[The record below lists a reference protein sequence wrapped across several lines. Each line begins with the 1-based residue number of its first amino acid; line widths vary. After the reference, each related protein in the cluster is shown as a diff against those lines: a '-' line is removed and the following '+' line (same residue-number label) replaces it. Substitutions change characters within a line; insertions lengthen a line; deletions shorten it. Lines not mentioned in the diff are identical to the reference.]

1 MAEGFDNAAGEMVAQ
16 GVRIGAPDRPL
27 TAGETRRVRPG
38 RWAWPAAVAVAAVV
52 LFLCYLQLSG
62 STPAN
67 SDSAD
72 QALQAWDMLH
82 GNWLL
87 RGWTVGDVSYYTTEL
102 PEYIVVEKI
111 LGLGPGV
118 LHAAAAITY
127 TLLVL
132 LAGLLAKGRATG
144 KEGVV
149 RALIASGI
157 LLAPQL
163 GHGVAL
169 LVSQPDHLGTQVPL
183 LAIFLV
189 LDRAQCLPGGTTPP
203 VPPARGRWY
212 TPVAIGVMLT
222 WVIIADRVAVLDAAL
237 PLAVVCGIRGYWALV
252 RRRRPASALWFEFSL
267 AAAGIVSFGLSELV
281 VSVIGRMGGYTSLSL
296 PTQNFASAGDI
307 PHHLAVTAE
316 GFFILYGA
324 FFGGMSPG
332 VAAAIAVVHL
342 AGLTLA
348 LWGVCR
354 AFRRFFSADDLI
366 VPVMATGIVFNL
378 AAYVYSVIPVTW
390 FDTREIVAVLPLG
403 AVLAGRLLAGTLARP
418 WLRPVLAGALA
429 CYALALGYGVAQ
441 PSVTDGEQPVVGWLE
456 AHHLSTGL
464 GTYAESNL
472 ITLDSGGRVAVR
484 TVAWQLPRAVPRNY
498 ESKASWYDPRLNYA
512 NFVVINSAD
521 AKPGRNGVII
531 PPRDILALAGPPAH
545 TYHYKTFT
553 IWVWNHNLLADLG
566 SPPSPLPGDIR

>member
-1 MAEGFDNAAGEMVAQ
+1 VAEGFDNAVGEMVA
-16 GVRIGAPDRPL
+16 GTRIGAPEQPL
-27 TAGETRRVRPG
+27 TAGETRRARRG
-38 RWAWPAAVAVAAVV
+38 RWAWPAALAVAAVT
-52 LFLCYLQLSG
+52 LFLCYLRLAG
-62 STPAN
+62 TTPAN
-67 SDSAD
+67 SDGSD

-87 RGWTVGDVSYYTTEL
+87 HGWTLGDVSYYTTEL

-118 LHAAAAITY
+118 IHVAAATTY

-144 KEGVV
+144 KEGVL
-149 RALIASGI
+149 RALIACGI

-163 GHGVAL
+163 GHGTAL

-183 LAIFLV
+183 LAIFLL
-189 LDRAQCLPGGTTPP
+189 LDRAP
-203 VPPARGRWY
+203 RRWY

-237 PLAVVCGIRGYWALV
+237 PLTVVCGIRGYWALV
-252 RRRRPASALWFEFSL
+252 RHRGPASARWFEFSL

-281 VSVIGRMGGYTSLSL
+281 VSVIGRRGGYTPLPL
-296 PTQNFASAGDI
+296 PTQHFAAAGDI
-307 PHHLAVTAE
+307 PHHLAVTVE

-324 FFGGMSPG
+324 FFGGVSPG
-332 VAAAIAVVHL
+332 VATAIAVLHL
-342 AGLTLA
+342 AGLALA
-348 LWGVCR
+348 LWGICR

-366 VPVMATGIVFNL
+366 VPVLATGIVINL
-378 AAYVYSVIPVTW
+378 AAYIYSVIPVTW
-390 FDTREIVAVLPLG
+390 FDTREIVVVLPFG
-403 AVLAGRLLAGTLARP
+403 AVLAGRLLAGTLARA
-418 WLRPVLAGALA
+418 WLWRVLAGVLA
-429 CYALALGYGVAQ
+429 CYALALGYGLAQ
-441 PSVTDGEQPVVGWLE
+441 PAVTDSEQPVVGWLE

-484 TVAWQLPRAVPRNY
+484 AVTWWPSGAVPRDY
-498 ESKASWYDPRLNYA
+498 ESQASWYDPRLSYA

-531 PPRDILALAGPPAH
+531 PRPDLLALAGPPAH

-553 IWVWNHNLLADLG
+553 IWVWNHNLLARLG
-566 SPPSPLPGDIR
+566 GPPSPLPGDIH